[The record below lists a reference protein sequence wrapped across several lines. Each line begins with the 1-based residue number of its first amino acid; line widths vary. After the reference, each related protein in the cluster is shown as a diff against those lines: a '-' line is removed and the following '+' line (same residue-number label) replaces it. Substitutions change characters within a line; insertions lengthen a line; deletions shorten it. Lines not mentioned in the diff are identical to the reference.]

1 MMAPLGIRLNNPGNI
16 ERGDPWQGLA
26 DEQLHP
32 RFCTFKEAKW
42 GIRAIARILIA
53 YKDKH
58 GICTIFDAI
67 SRWAPEEDDNPTL
80 AYALFVAQSAGCERR
95 ATVDLGAYD
104 VAKGVIK
111 GIIGFENGVQPYDD
125 ATIDAGLRLAG
136 IDVPAKPLTKS
147 RTIVASTAA
156 GAATVTPML
165 VDAANQIPAIKQ
177 ALEPLAESVSWVRPA
192 LVLLTLV
199 SIGVVIWARIDDQN
213 TERRA

>member
-1 MMAPLGIRLNNPGNI
+1 MIAPLGIRLNNPGNI
-16 ERGDPWQGLA
+16 EQGDPWQGLA
-26 DEQLHP
+26 ADQLHP

-42 GIRAIARILIA
+42 GIRAIARILIT

-58 GICTIFDAI
+58 GICSIFDAI
-67 SRWAPEEDDNPTL
+67 SRWAPEDDNNPTL
-80 AYALFVAQSAGCERR
+80 AYSLFVAKR
-95 ATVDLGAYD
+95 ARLETTVVDFTEYE
-104 VAKGVIK
+104 VAKGVVK
-111 GIIGFENGVQPYDD
+111 GIIEFENGVQPYDD

-136 IDVPAKPLTKS
+136 IEVPPKPLTKS

-156 GAATVTPML
+156 GAATATPIM

-177 ALEPLAESVSWVRPA
+177 ALEPLADSFEWVRPA

-213 TERRA
+213 SERRA